1 MIRIKSTDIRKHYA
15 DAIPHGVS
23 IVNTRW
29 RVDVLISSN
38 SINRVMRPTLLMELT
53 LSNGKIETFEVP
65 IEKFHELRY
74 TSAKLLSEMGI
85 VANHPVL
92 RI

>member
-1 MIRIKSTDIRKHYA
+1 
-15 DAIPHGVS
+15 
-23 IVNTRW
+23 
-29 RVDVLISSN
+29 
-38 SINRVMRPTLLMELT
+38 MRPTLLMELT
-53 LSNGKIETFEVP
+53 LSNGNIETFEVP

-74 TSAKLLSEMGI
+74 TAAKLLSEMGI